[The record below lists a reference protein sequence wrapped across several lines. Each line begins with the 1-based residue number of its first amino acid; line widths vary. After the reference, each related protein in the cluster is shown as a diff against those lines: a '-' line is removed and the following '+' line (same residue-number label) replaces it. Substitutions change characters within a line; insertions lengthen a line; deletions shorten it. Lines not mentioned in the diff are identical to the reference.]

1 MVRFPLC
8 VMVIEP
14 ANGQSWFKRCTD
26 GKSPSF
32 RSGVIRAVAAAR
44 MAGRALEGANS
55 AQKTFKSAFTE
66 AGTFAGRSVDDV
78 AGSLRLGTDE
88 DV

>member
-1 MVRFPLC
+1 
-8 VMVIEP
+8 MVIEP